1 MWNVVWVSFLSGMS
15 TPLGGFFVTQFSSV
29 TKKTLAFFL
38 GLAAGIM
45 ITVILVDLMPASLRA
60 PRGQELFVWGTMA
73 GWVFLWAIRRV
84 VARLD
89 SSVVDPLQP
98 NFRQM
103 GIFIA
108 LAIGLHDLP
117 EGLAI
122 GAGHAVEAQVGLI
135 LALAIAMHNV
145 PEGMSVA
152 MPLLMSGMRRRNIIL
167 LTVELGL
174 ITPLG
179 TLLALLLF
187 HISQIFIT
195 LSLAFAS
202 GSMAFVVARDIFPEA
217 LHAKASLAL
226 LGIGSGV
233 LIMMA
238 VHALHV

>member
-1 MWNVVWVSFLSGMS
+1 MWNVVWVSLLSGMS
-15 TPLGGFFVTQFSSV
+15 TPLGGFLVTQFSSL

-45 ITVILVDLMPASLRA
+45 ITVILVDLMPASLHA
-60 PRGQELFVWGTMA
+60 PRGQELFVWGTLA
-73 GWVFLWAIRRV
+73 GWLFLWFMRRIV
-84 VARLD
+84 SRLD
-89 SSVVDPLQP
+89 QTVVDSSQP

-108 LAIGLHDLP
+108 VAIGLHDLP

-135 LALAIAMHNV
+135 IALAIAMHNI

-152 MPLLMSGMRRRNIIL
+152 MPLLMSGMRRFKVIL
-167 LTVELGL
+167 LTAELGL

-187 HISQIFIT
+187 HISQAFIT

-217 LHAKASLAL
+217 LHAKTSLAL
-226 LGIGSGV
+226 LGMGSGA
-233 LIMMA
+233 LIMIA
-238 VHALHV
+238 VHAIHA